1 MTEFELRKKVVATT
15 KKYDG
20 CKESDGSHMK
30 IINNYNNHKPL
41 AQGYRMQPKDS
52 WCAAT
57 VSVISIDCK
66 ITDIM
71 PTECSCNRMIELYKK
86 RGRFVEDDSYTP
98 QIADV
103 IFYDWDDNGIGDNK
117 GSSDHV
123 GIIVSVNGAS
133 IKVFEGNK
141 NNAVGYRTL
150 NINGKYIRG
159 YGVPDYASKAT
170 SKNNNHT
177 SVINTAVNP
186 KAKVD
191 SAKSFSKSLAG
202 TYKTTD
208 ALRLRAGAGTSKTI
222 LTVIPKG
229 HKTTCYGYYTSVNK
243 IKWYYVSY
251 KDVKGKVYIGFVS
264 SKYLN
269 K

>member
-1 MTEFELRKKVVATT
+1 MTEQELRNKVVSTA
-15 KKYDG
+15 KKYIG
-20 CKESDGSHMK
+20 CKESDGSHKK
-30 IINNYNNHKPL
+30 IIDIYNKHKPL
-41 AQGYRMQPKDS
+41 AQGYKMKLTDH

-57 VSVISIDCK
+57 TSAIAILCN

-86 RGRFVEDDSYTP
+86 LGRFVEDDSYTP

-123 GIIVSVNGAS
+123 GIVVSVNGNV
-133 IKVFEGNK
+133 IKVIEGNK
-141 NNAVGYRTL
+141 NNAVGYRT
-150 NINGKYIRG
+150 IKVNGRYVRG
-159 YGVPDYASKAT
+159 YGIPDYASKAKSKT
-170 SKNNNHT
+170 STTVKPN
-177 SVINTAVNP
+177 
-186 KAKVD
+186 AKVD
-191 SAKSFSKSLAG
+191 FAQSFSKSLTG
-202 TYKTTD
+202 TYKTTSD
-208 ALRLRAGAGTSKTI
+208 LRLRTGAGISKTI

-229 HKTTCYGYYTSVNK
+229 GKVTCHGYYTSVNK

-251 KDVKGKVYIGFVS
+251 KDVKGKIFIGFVS
-264 SKYLN
+264 SEYLT